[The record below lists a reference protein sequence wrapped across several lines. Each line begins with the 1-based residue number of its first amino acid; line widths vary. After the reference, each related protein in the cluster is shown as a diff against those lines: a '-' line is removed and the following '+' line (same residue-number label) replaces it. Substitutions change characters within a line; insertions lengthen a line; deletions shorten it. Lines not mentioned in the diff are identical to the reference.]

1 MKARVHTDCYY
12 IDMSNV
18 IPLNARDY
26 IGPKYWPLWLVFGL
40 MRLISMLPLRWMQA
54 IGAGIGLLIYRLV
67 ASRRRVARINIRQA
81 YPDYSEEQ
89 IRELNVASFKSL
101 GISVFE
107 IAQSWWTNRD
117 YLRSICELEGKQHLD
132 DALAKG
138 KGVILLTGHFTTLEI
153 GAMLIGL
160 HTTLNGVYKKA
171 HNPMFNAF
179 MAHYRSTYGEELIE
193 NKNVRALIRGLRKG
207 RATWFAPDQDF
218 ADQDIVFT
226 PFLGGV
232 ASTLTATARMAEMTG
247 AAVVPFYPVRLDKG
261 RGYKLVIL
269 PALEDFPSDDIDRDS
284 ARINKAIE
292 DMVYANPGQYG
303 WVHKRFKTQPPGKPP
318 VY

>member
-1 MKARVHTDCYY
+1 
-12 IDMSNV
+12 MSNV
-18 IPLNARDY
+18 IPLNARDFLA
-26 IGPKYWPLWLVFGL
+26 PRYWPLWLAFGIL
-40 MRLISMLPLRWMQA
+40 RLIAMLPIRWTQA
-54 IGAGIGLLIYRLV
+54 IGSGLGITVYRLV
-67 ASRRRVARINIRQA
+67 PSRRRVARINIRQA

-89 IRELNVASFKSL
+89 IRELNMASFRSL

-107 IAQSWWTNRD
+107 FAQSWWRDRD
-117 YLRSICELEGKQHLD
+117 YMRSICEVEGKQHLD

-160 HTTLNGVYKKA
+160 YTPLNGVYKKA

-193 NKNVRALIRGLRKG
+193 NKNVRALIRGLRRG

-226 PFLGGV
+226 PFLGGI

-247 AAVVPFYPVRLDKG
+247 AAVVPFYPLRLKNG
-261 RGYKLVIL
+261 RGYRLVIL
-269 PALEDFPSDDIDRDS
+269 PALDNFPSDDINIDS

-292 DMVYANPGQYG
+292 DMVYANPEQYG
-303 WVHKRFKTQPPGKPP
+303 WVHKRFKHRPPGMPP
-318 VY
+318 IY

>member
-1 MKARVHTDCYY
+1 
-12 IDMSNV
+12 MSNV
-18 IPLNARDY
+18 IPLKARDY
-26 IGPKYWPLWLVFGL
+26 LAPRYWPLWLVFGL
-40 MRLISMLPLRWMQA
+40 LRLMSMLPLRWTQA
-54 IGAGIGLLIYRLV
+54 IGSGLGLLVYRLV
-67 ASRRRVARINIRQA
+67 PSRRRVARINIRQA
-81 YPDYSEEQ
+81 YPDFSEDQ
-89 IRELNVASFKSL
+89 IRRLNRQSFRSL

-107 IAQSWWTNRD
+107 FAQAWWTNRD
-117 YLRSICELEGKQHLD
+117 YMRSICEVEGKHHLD
-132 DALAKG
+132 KALANG

-160 HTTLNGVYKKA
+160 QTTLNGVYKKA

-226 PFLGGV
+226 PFLGGI
-232 ASTLTATARMAEMTG
+232 ASTLTATARMSELTG
-247 AAVVPFYPVRLDKG
+247 ARVVPFYPVRLERGKG
-261 RGYKLVIL
+261 YRLVIL
-269 PALEDFPSDDIDRDS
+269 PALEDFPSGDIVKDS

-292 DMVYANPGQYG
+292 DMVYANPEQYG
-303 WVHKRFKTQPPGKPP
+303 WVHKRFKHRPPGEAPL
-318 VY
+318 Y

>member
-1 MKARVHTDCYY
+1 
-12 IDMSNV
+12 MSNV
-18 IPLNARDY
+18 TPLNARAY
-26 IGPKYWPLWLVFGL
+26 LAPKYWPMWLAFGL
-40 MRLISMLPLRWMQA
+40 LRLMAMLPIRWTQT
-54 IGAGIGLLIYRLV
+54 IGAGLGLLVYRLV
-67 ASRRRVARINIRQA
+67 PSRRRVARINIRQA
-81 YPDYSEEQ
+81 YPGYSDEQ
-89 IRELNVASFKSL
+89 IRALNIASFKSL

-107 IAQSWWTNRD
+107 TAQAWWADRD
-117 YLRSICELEGKQHLD
+117 YMRSICEVEGKQHLD

-160 HTTLNGVYKKA
+160 QTTLKGVYNGVYKKA

-218 ADQDIVFT
+218 SEQDIVFT
-226 PFLGGV
+226 PFLGGI

-247 AAVVPFYPVRLDKG
+247 AKVVPFYPVRLDG
-261 RGYKLVIL
+261 GQGYRLVIL
-269 PALEDFPSDDIDRDS
+269 PALKDFPSNDIEKDS

-292 DMVYANPGQYG
+292 DMVYANPEQYG
-303 WVHKRFKTQPPGKPP
+303 WVHKRFKYRPPGEPP
-318 VY
+318 IY

>member
-1 MKARVHTDCYY
+1 
-12 IDMSNV
+12 MSNV
-18 IPLNARDY
+18 IPLNVRAY
-26 IGPKYWPLWLVFGL
+26 LAPKYWPMWLAFGL
-40 MRLISMLPLRWMQA
+40 LRLMAMLPIRWTQT
-54 IGAGIGLLIYRLV
+54 IGTGLGLLVYRLV
-67 ASRRRVARINIRQA
+67 PSRRRVARINIRQA
-81 YPDYSEEQ
+81 YPGYSDEQ
-89 IRELNVASFKSL
+89 IRALNIASFKSL

-107 IAQSWWTNRD
+107 TAQAWWADRD
-117 YLRSICELEGKQHLD
+117 YMRSICEVEGKQHLD

-160 HTTLNGVYKKA
+160 QTTLKGVYNGVYKKA

-218 ADQDIVFT
+218 SEQDIVFT
-226 PFLGGV
+226 PFLGGI

-247 AAVVPFYPVRLDKG
+247 AKVVPFYPVRLDRG
-261 RGYKLVIL
+261 RGYRLVIL
-269 PALEDFPSDDIDRDS
+269 PALKDFPSNDIEKDS

-292 DMVYANPGQYG
+292 DMVYANPEQYG
-303 WVHKRFKTQPPGKPP
+303 WVHKRFKYRPRGEPPI
-318 VY
+318 Y

>member
-1 MKARVHTDCYY
+1 
-12 IDMSNV
+12 MSNV

-26 IGPKYWPLWLVFGL
+26 LAPRYWPLWLVFGL

-54 IGAGIGLLIYRLV
+54 IGAGIGILIYRLV
-67 ASRRRVARINIRQA
+67 ASRRRVARINIKQA

-89 IRELNVASFKSL
+89 IRELNIASFKSL

-107 IAQSWWTNRD
+107 IAQAWWMSRD
-117 YLRSICELEGKQHLD
+117 YLRSVCQVEGKQHLD
-132 DALAKG
+132 QALAKG

-160 HTTLNGVYKKA
+160 YTTLNGVYKKA

-261 RGYKLVIL
+261 RGYKLMIM
-269 PALEDFPSDDIDRDS
+269 PELEDFPSDDIDRDS
-284 ARINKAIE
+284 ARVNKAIE
-292 DMVYANPGQYG
+292 GMVYANPEQYG
-303 WVHKRFKTQPPGKPP
+303 WVHKRFKTQPPGAPP

>member
-1 MKARVHTDCYY
+1 
-12 IDMSNV
+12 MSNI
-18 IPLNARDY
+18 IPLNARDFLA
-26 IGPKYWPLWLVFGL
+26 PRYWPLWLAFGVLRL
-40 MRLISMLPLRWMQA
+40 MAMLPIRWTQA
-54 IGAGIGLLIYRLV
+54 IGSSLGMLVYRLV
-67 ASRRRVARINIRQA
+67 PSRRRVARINIRQA

-89 IRELNVASFKSL
+89 IRELNIASFRSL
-101 GISVFE
+101 GMSVFE
-107 IAQSWWTNRD
+107 FAQSWWRDRD
-117 YLRSICELEGKQHLD
+117 YMRSICDVDGKQHLD

-160 HTTLNGVYKKA
+160 YTPLNGVYKKA

-193 NKNVRALIRGLRKG
+193 NKNVRAIIRGLRRG

-226 PFLGGV
+226 PFLGGI

-247 AAVVPFYPVRLDKG
+247 AAVVPFYPLRLEKG
-261 RGYKLVIL
+261 RGYRLVIL
-269 PALEDFPSDDIDRDS
+269 PALDNFPSDDINNDS
-284 ARINKAIE
+284 ARVNKAIE
-292 DMVYANPGQYG
+292 DMVYANPEQYG
-303 WVHKRFKTQPPGKPP
+303 WVHKRFKHRPPGTPP
-318 VY
+318 IY

>member
-1 MKARVHTDCYY
+1 
-12 IDMSNV
+12 MSNV
-18 IPLNARDY
+18 IPLNARDFLA
-26 IGPKYWPLWLVFGL
+26 PRYWPLWLAFGVLRL
-40 MRLISMLPLRWMQA
+40 MAMLPIRWTQA
-54 IGAGIGLLIYRLV
+54 IGSGLGITVYRLV
-67 ASRRRVARINIRQA
+67 PSRRRVARINIRQA

-89 IRELNVASFKSL
+89 IRELNMASFRSL

-107 IAQSWWTNRD
+107 FAQSWWRDRD
-117 YLRSICELEGKQHLD
+117 YMRSICEVEGKQHLD

-160 HTTLNGVYKKA
+160 YTPLNGVYKKA

-193 NKNVRALIRGLRKG
+193 NKNVRALIRGLRRG

-226 PFLGGV
+226 PFLGGI

-247 AAVVPFYPVRLDKG
+247 ADVVPFYPLRLKNG
-261 RGYKLVIL
+261 RGYRLVIL
-269 PALEDFPSDDIDRDS
+269 PALDNFPSDDINIDS

-292 DMVYANPGQYG
+292 EMVYANPEQYG
-303 WVHKRFKTQPPGKPP
+303 WVHKRFKHRPPGSPP
-318 VY
+318 IY

>member
-1 MKARVHTDCYY
+1 
-12 IDMSNV
+12 MSNI
-18 IPLNARDY
+18 IPLNPGNYLA
-26 IGPKYWPLWLVFGL
+26 PKYWPLWLVFGL

-67 ASRRRVARINIRQA
+67 ASRRRVARINIKQA

-89 IRELNVASFKSL
+89 IRELNIASFKSL

-107 IAQSWWTNRD
+107 IAQAWWMNRD
-117 YLRSICELEGKQHLD
+117 YLRSICQVEGKQHLD
-132 DALAKG
+132 QALAKG
-138 KGVILLTGHFTTLEI
+138 NGVILLTGHFTTLEI

-160 HTTLNGVYKKA
+160 YTTLNGVYKKA

-247 AAVVPFYPVRLDKG
+247 AAVVPFYPVRLEKG
-261 RGYKLVIL
+261 RGYKLVIM
-269 PALEDFPSDDIDRDS
+269 PALEGFPSDDINRDS
-284 ARINKAIE
+284 ARVNKAIE
-292 DMVYANPGQYG
+292 DMVYANPEQYG
-303 WVHKRFKTQPPGKPP
+303 WVHKRFKTRPPGEPP

>member
-1 MKARVHTDCYY
+1 M
-12 IDMSNV
+12 
-18 IPLNARDY
+18 
-26 IGPKYWPLWLVFGL
+26 WLGFGL
-40 MRLISMLPLRWMQA
+40 LRLISLLPLRWTQA
-54 IGAGIGLLIYRLV
+54 IGAGIGLLVYRLV
-67 ASRRRVARINIRQA
+67 PSRRRVARINIRQA
-81 YPDYSEEQ
+81 FPDFNDEQ
-89 IRELNVASFKSL
+89 IRELNRESFRSL

-107 IAQSWWTNRD
+107 FAQAWWSNRD
-117 YLRSICELEGKQHLD
+117 YMRSICEVEGKQHLEQ
-132 DALAKG
+132 ALDKG

-160 HTTLNGVYKKA
+160 HTRLNGVYKKA
-171 HNPMFNAF
+171 HHPMFNAF

-218 ADQDIVFT
+218 GDQDIVFT
-226 PFLGGV
+226 PFLGGI

-247 AAVVPFYPVRLDKG
+247 ASVVPFYPVRLDKG
-261 RGYKLVIL
+261 QGYRLVIL
-269 PALEDFPSDDIDRDS
+269 PALEDFPSDDINSDS

-303 WVHKRFKTQPPGKPP
+303 WVHKRFKKRPPGEPP
-318 VY
+318 IY